1 MNPLDNIDDETLSRE
16 IGRLYGKLSKTGYRR
31 EDCEVIAPFTHA
43 INKLKKG
50 NNAIILAHHYMTP
63 DIVYGV
69 ADYAE
74 DALGLIRRGEESDA
88 EMIIACAVT
97 SLAEMIKIGSPEKT
111 VICPSIEAGCSVA
124 DSITVAEVLELKA
137 RHPGAPAV
145 AYATTTAEV
154 KAVSDYIVTSANARK
169 VIANIPAPKVL
180 FYPDHAFGKALQQE
194 QQELNKEIVTWEGRC
209 VVHDTYTVDQVI
221 RFRKKHPDTAVLF
234 HSEVDPALYEYGDMH
249 GGTGAMKKFVA
260 DHPEINSFFM
270 VTECGL
276 SDQLRVEHPG
286 KKFIGTCSLCPFM
299 KTINLEN
306 ILLALQGDLPVENTI
321 MFTLPMLES
330 IQAAYQRSERIV
342 HHAQ

>member
-1 MNPLDNIDDETLSRE
+1 MAINANASACEEETM
-16 IGRLYGKLSKTGYRR
+16 RLYDKLRTIGYRR
-31 EDCEVIAPFTHA
+31 DDCELIAPYTLE
-43 INKLKKG
+43 INILKKK
-50 NNAIILAHHYMTP
+50 NNALILAHHYMTP

-74 DALGLIRRGEESDA
+74 DALGLIRRGEESNAD
-88 EMIIACAVT
+88 MIIACSVT

-111 VICPSIEAGCSVA
+111 VICPSTEAGCSVA
-124 DSITVAEVLELKA
+124 DSITVDEVLALKA

-169 VIANIPAPKVL
+169 VIANIPAPKIL

-194 QQELNKEIVTWEGRC
+194 QQALNKEIVTWEGKC
-209 VVHDTYTVDQVI
+209 VVHDNYTIDQVI
-221 RFRKKHPDTAVLF
+221 SFRKKNPNTAVLF
-234 HSEVDPALYEYGDMH
+234 HSEVDPSLYTYGDMH
-249 GGTGAMKKFVA
+249 GGTGAMKKYVA
-260 DHPEINSFFM
+260 DHPEVNEFFL

-276 SDQLRVEHPG
+276 SDQMRVEYPG

-306 ILLALQGDLPVENTI
+306 ILLALRGELPPENTI
-321 MFTLPMLES
+321 HFQPEVLGN
-330 IQAAYQRSERIV
+330 IQAAYRRSETVAAR
-342 HHAQ
+342 AA